1 MAAFFTDRTI
11 LHCQFSNFETL
22 FYKLLPKTTKANESD
37 PSDPS
42 SDDQQIFES
51 FTVLAALR
59 AKGRRLRT
67 KSQVKEPV
75 SAIVVRFN
83 AVEKNKR
90 SEFFDC
96 KGITELET
104 VTISIL
110 WFPQKTTNTWTL
122 GKRNARRVPSVER
135 WEEKT
140 FPNSTLIKHSH
151 HEGRSLRPSDRLTID
166 AENRKYCNEPCRCKP
181 NFIVSQIWA
190 CWQVNMAGKVI
201 KWLSSSAPTYRLSL
215 LVLLKLKK

>member
-22 FYKLLPKTTKANESD
+22 FYRLLPKTTKANESD

-110 WFPQKTTNTWTL
+110 
-122 GKRNARRVPSVER
+122 
-135 WEEKT
+135 
-140 FPNSTLIKHSH
+140 
-151 HEGRSLRPSDRLTID
+151 
-166 AENRKYCNEPCRCKP
+166 
-181 NFIVSQIWA
+181 
-190 CWQVNMAGKVI
+190 
-201 KWLSSSAPTYRLSL
+201 
-215 LVLLKLKK
+215 